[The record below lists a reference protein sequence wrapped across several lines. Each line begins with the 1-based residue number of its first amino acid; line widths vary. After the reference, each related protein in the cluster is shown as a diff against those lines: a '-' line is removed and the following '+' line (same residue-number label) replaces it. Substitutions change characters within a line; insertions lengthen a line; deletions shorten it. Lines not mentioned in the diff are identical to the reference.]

1 MSSKIAFVEEAT
13 QKGANIASLC
23 RKHGISRQT
32 GYKMLRLFEK
42 HGYEGLEERSRRPKS
57 APLATA
63 EDIVAAILAE
73 RAKHPRWGARKLAV
87 VLSRS
92 FGELAPS
99 ERTVHRILKRFGQI
113 RMRRKPRQLSIVDK
127 APTVVAA
134 RPNDVWTI
142 DFKGWWRTLDGTRCD
157 PLTVRDAYSR
167 FVLALVLVPQC
178 TGERVRS
185 LMLGLFRKHG
195 LPRAIQCDNGPPFI
209 SAHSRCGLTKLS
221 AWWISLGIKI
231 VRSRPASPQDNG
243 GHERMHVDIAAD
255 LQADPESSFARQQRA
270 CDRWKQMFNHVRP
283 HEALKNKTP
292 AEVYK
297 SSPTKI
303 LVRPTN
309 YPLAWLKRNVTGS
322 GTVCVNKVQTFI
334 STAVDG
340 YQVGLQPLKGL
351 RWRVWF
357 YDLAIAEIELADV
370 PARDLQRLA
379 G

>member
-1 MSSKIAFVEEAT
+1 MSSKISFVEEAT
-13 QKGANIASLC
+13 QSGANISALC

-32 GYKMLRLFEK
+32 GYKVLRLFEK
-42 HGYEGLEERSRRPKS
+42 HGYEGLEEKSRRPKS

-87 VLSRS
+87 LLGRT

-99 ERTVHRILKRFGQI
+99 ERTVHRVLKRFGQI
-113 RMRRKPRQLSIVDK
+113 RMRRKPRQLSIVDR
-127 APTVVAA
+127 APTVVATQ
-134 RPNDVWTI
+134 PNDVLTI

-167 FVLALVLVPQC
+167 YVLALVLVPQC

-185 LMLGLFRKHG
+185 LMLQLFRKHG
-195 LPRAIQCDNGPPFI
+195 VPRAIQCDNGPPFI
-209 SAHSRCGLTKLS
+209 SAHARCGLTKLS

-255 LQADPESSFARQQRA
+255 LQADPESSFKRQQRA
-270 CDRWKQMFNHVRP
+270 CDRWRQVFNHVRP

-297 SSPTKI
+297 SSPAR
-303 LVRPTN
+303 LAVRPTN
-309 YPLAWLKRNVTGS
+309 YPLTWLKRNVTGA
-322 GTVCVNKVQTFI
+322 GTVSVNHQQTFI

-340 YQVGLQPLKGL
+340 YQVGLQPLKGM

-370 PARDLQRLA
+370 SARDLQGLA

>member
-1 MSSKIAFVEEAT
+1 MSSKISFVEEAT
-13 QKGANIASLC
+13 QRGANIAALC

-32 GYKMLRLFEK
+32 GYKALRLFEK
-42 HGYEGLEERSRRPKS
+42 HGYEGLEEKSRRPKS
-57 APLATA
+57 TPLATA

-73 RAKHPRWGARKLAV
+73 RAKHPRWGARKLTV
-87 VLSRS
+87 VLRRT

-113 RMRRKPRQLSIVDK
+113 RLRRKPRQLSIVDK
-127 APTVVAA
+127 APTVVAGK
-134 RPNDVWTI
+134 PNDVWTI

-167 FVLALVLVPQC
+167 YVLALVLVPQC
-178 TGERVRS
+178 TGDRVRN
-185 LMLGLFRKHG
+185 LMLQLFRKHG
-195 LPRAIQCDNGPPFI
+195 VPRAIQCDNGPPFI

-255 LQADPESSFARQQRA
+255 LQADPESSFKRQQRA

-297 SSPTKI
+297 SSPTK
-303 LVRPTN
+303 LVVRPTN
-309 YPLAWLKRNVTGS
+309 YPLTWLKRNVTGS

-334 STAVDG
+334 STALDG
-340 YQVGLQPLKGL
+340 YQVGLQPLKGM

-357 YDLAIAEIELADV
+357 YEVVIAEIELADV
-370 PARDLQRLA
+370 SARDLQRLA